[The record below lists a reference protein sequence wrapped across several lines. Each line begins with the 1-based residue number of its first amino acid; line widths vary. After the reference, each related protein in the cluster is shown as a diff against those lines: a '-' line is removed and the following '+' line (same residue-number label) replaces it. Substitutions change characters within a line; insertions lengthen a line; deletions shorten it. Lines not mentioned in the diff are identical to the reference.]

1 MVFNGWSERE
11 VRTTAASLASYS
23 DHPVSL
29 AIVNASADLKKQ
41 DVDSFEAIVGR
52 GVHGAIT
59 GKDFYLGNLR
69 LTEEHFNCPS
79 EIKATVQRL
88 ESQGKNQLFYSMMV
102 SKCLGCSLLLILLKT
117 AAVKRLNNFMNLAL
131 KLLC

>member
-1 MVFNGWSERE
+1 
-11 VRTTAASLASYS
+11 
-23 DHPVSL
+23 
-29 AIVNASADLKKQ
+29 
-41 DVDSFEAIVGR
+41 
-52 GVHGAIT
+52 VHGAIT

-79 EIKATVQRL
+79 EIKATVQGWKARV
-88 ESQGKNQLFYSMMV
+88 KQLFYSMMV

-131 KLLC
+131 NYYADW